1 MKPLITYILLAL
13 FISTSLGNASSL
25 NQCIDNDNK
34 SSVTLHMDMRNWLV
48 LKSDGKSLAARII
61 GQAKDHGG
69 FVIGQSKPIRNA
81 NESYLNV
88 FSYHPTQLKL
98 IISKILVASDDTSKP
113 GKLLSV
119 IRYTCQR

>member
-1 MKPLITYILLAL
+1 MKSLITCILLAL
-13 FISTSLGNASSL
+13 FVSASLGNAGSL

-61 GQAKDHGG
+61 GQTKDHGG
-69 FVIGQSKPIRNA
+69 FVIGQSKPIRHA

-98 IISKILVASDDTSKP
+98 TISKILVASDDTL
-113 GKLLSV
+113 KLGNF
-119 IRYTCQR
+119 